1 MATVSGSSVGRSS
14 TMPSI
19 FEPAGN
25 WEYDLFVIFS
35 PDYIFFSRLF
45 LVFAMFWFIW
55 REGSGV
61 TASRKHDEVSTNPEL
76 HQSLYQTKSY
86 IFVLIHN
93 VCYKNTCWD
102 NRLSHL
108 LLLTFYNFFF
118 ESPTNTRMIFVRPS
132 WKFLTSSRSMSV
144 GCRASTRAAFGSW
157 HFFSDSATT
166 AHSVTFDVNSS
177 KITAK

>member
-45 LVFAMFWFIW
+45 RVFAMFWFIW

-108 LLLTFYNFFF
+108 LLLTFYNFFLNPRQTREWYLWDLP
-118 ESPTNTRMIFVRPS
+118 ESS
-132 WKFLTSSRSMSV
+132 WRLQDRCLSAAERRQELLSVLDISFLIQQQLHTV
-144 GCRASTRAAFGSW
+144 WPLTW
-157 HFFSDSATT
+157 TP
-166 AHSVTFDVNSS
+166 V
-177 KITAK
+177 K